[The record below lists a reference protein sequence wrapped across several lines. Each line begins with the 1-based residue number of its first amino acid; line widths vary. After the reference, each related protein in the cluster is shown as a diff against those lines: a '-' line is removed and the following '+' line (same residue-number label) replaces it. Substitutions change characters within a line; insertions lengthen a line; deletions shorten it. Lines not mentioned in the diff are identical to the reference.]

1 MVPVFYWIRYHHLTL
16 EPSEQVKP
24 MPHQPF
30 PYEHIEFTQD
40 DHVAWLRFNRV
51 TKANAMNYGHLLEVE
66 HAALSLRDNAEIRVL
81 IVTGNGPH
89 FCSGAD
95 LTDPGDADT
104 VPLVLRRRRAR
115 MGERAIEAILGID
128 QITIAAWNGAA
139 MGGGACLATACDFRI
154 GSEDCFMQYPE
165 IDLGMNLM
173 WKSLPLLVNLIGP
186 ARSKRLV
193 IGGER
198 IHAQT
203 LLDWGIL
210 DERVARENLIAAASD
225 MATHYINK
233 PPIAAQMIKQST
245 NQIANALNHALM
257 HMDTDQN
264 LFTTTTADR
273 DAAIKSYLEKTAPTY
288 TGN

>member
-1 MVPVFYWIRYHHLTL
+1 
-16 EPSEQVKP
+16 
-24 MPHQPF
+24 MPHS
-30 PYEHIEFTQD
+30 YEHIEFTQEG
-40 DHVAWLRFNRV
+40 HVAWLRFNRV
-51 TKANAMNYGHLLEVE
+51 TKANAMNYDHLWEVE
-66 HAALSLRDNAEIRVL
+66 HAALSLRDNADVRVVV
-81 IVTGNGPH
+81 VTGNGPH

-95 LTDPGDADT
+95 LTDPGEASD

-154 GSEDCFMQYPE
+154 GSDDCFIQYPE
-165 IDLGMNLM
+165 IDIGMNLM

-186 ARSKRLV
+186 ARAKRLV
-193 IGGER
+193 ISGER
-198 IHAQT
+198 MHSES

-210 DERVARENLIAAASD
+210 DERVTREALLGAATD
-225 MATHYINK
+225 MAAGYVNK

-264 LFTTTTADR
+264 LLTTTTEDR
-273 DAAIKSYLEKTAPTY
+273 KAAIKSYLNKTAPTY